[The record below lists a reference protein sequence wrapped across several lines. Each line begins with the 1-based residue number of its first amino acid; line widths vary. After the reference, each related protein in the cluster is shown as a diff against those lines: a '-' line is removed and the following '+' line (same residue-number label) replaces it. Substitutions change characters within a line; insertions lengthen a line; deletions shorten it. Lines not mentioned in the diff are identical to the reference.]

1 MLYKLTLIGGSNP
14 PLSAT
19 YKGGVTQLVECL
31 LCKQNV
37 IGSIPFASTLF
48 LEQLMKLKAG
58 QKVRVF
64 GILKGSWVLGKVI
77 DLREGYVTLIV
88 QDWTGLSDSVYT
100 LPYSNIEV
108 ISDFNT

>member
-1 MLYKLTLIGGSNP
+1 
-14 PLSAT
+14 
-19 YKGGVTQLVECL
+19 
-31 LCKQNV
+31 
-37 IGSIPFASTLF
+37 
-48 LEQLMKLKAG
+48 LMKLKAG

>member
-1 MLYKLTLIGGSNP
+1 
-14 PLSAT
+14 
-19 YKGGVTQLVECL
+19 
-31 LCKQNV
+31 
-37 IGSIPFASTLF
+37 
-48 LEQLMKLKAG
+48 MKLKAG

-77 DLREGYVTLIV
+77 DLQEGYVTLIV

>member
-1 MLYKLTLIGGSNP
+1 
-14 PLSAT
+14 
-19 YKGGVTQLVECL
+19 
-31 LCKQNV
+31 
-37 IGSIPFASTLF
+37 
-48 LEQLMKLKAG
+48 MKLKAG